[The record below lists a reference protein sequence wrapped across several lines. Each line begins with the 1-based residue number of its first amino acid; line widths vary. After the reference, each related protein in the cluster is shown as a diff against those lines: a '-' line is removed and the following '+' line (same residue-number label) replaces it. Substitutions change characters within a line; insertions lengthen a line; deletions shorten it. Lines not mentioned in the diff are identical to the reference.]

1 MVIKNDLF
9 IPRRAVIAA
18 LPLAAVSWTAQGQ
31 DFRTITA
38 GQDVRPR
45 TRAEFD
51 ARYAKQDPHDF
62 VGMWMTAD
70 RNVRYKLMANG
81 RYDSARGTR
90 EGAYRGRYVVS
101 GNYID
106 YVDDSGLIADGEF
119 KGGILHQYGM
129 VLYRDGRKPG

>member
-1 MVIKNDLF
+1 MIV
-9 IPRRAVIAA
+9 A
-18 LPLAAVSWTAQGQ
+18 LPTAAVGWSAQAQ

-51 ARYAKQDPHDF
+51 ARHAKQGPHSF

-70 RNVRYKLMANG
+70 GNVRYKLLPNG

-90 EGAYRGRYVVS
+90 EGAYRGRYVIS
-101 GNYID
+101 GNFID
-106 YVDDSGLIADGEF
+106 YVDDSGLIADGEL
-119 KGGILHQYGM
+119 KDGILHQYGM
-129 VLYRDGRKPG
+129 ILYRSNRYPD

>member
-1 MVIKNDLF
+1 MAIKSELL
-9 IPRRAVIAA
+9 ISRRAVIAA
-18 LPLAAVSWTAQGQ
+18 LPLSTVAWRVQAQ

-51 ARYAKQDPHDF
+51 TRHAKQERHSF

-70 RNVRYKLMANG
+70 RSVRYKLMPNG
-81 RYDSARGTR
+81 RYDSARGAR
-90 EGAYRGRYVVS
+90 EGAYRGRYVIS

-129 VLYRDGRKPG
+129 VLYRDGRNPG

>member
-1 MVIKNDLF
+1 MWIKNDFLMS
-9 IPRRAVIAA
+9 RRAIMAA
-18 LPLAAVSWTAQGQ
+18 LSLAAFARSARAQ

-51 ARYAKQDPHDF
+51 ARHANQGPHGF
-62 VGMWMTAD
+62 TGMWMTAD
-70 RNVRYKLMANG
+70 GNVRYNLLSSG

-90 EGAYRGRYVVS
+90 EGAYRGRYVIS
-101 GNYID
+101 GNFID

-119 KGGILHQYGM
+119 RGGILHQYGM
-129 VLYRDGRKPG
+129 ILSRSDRRSG